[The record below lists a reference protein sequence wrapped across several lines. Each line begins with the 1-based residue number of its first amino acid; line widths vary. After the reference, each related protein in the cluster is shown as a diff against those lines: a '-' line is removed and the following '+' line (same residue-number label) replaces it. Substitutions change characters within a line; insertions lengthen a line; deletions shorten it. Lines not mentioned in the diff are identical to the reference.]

1 MKNKSLIA
9 TRHAKRVAKT
19 KTKKN
24 WSLSNKEILH
34 QRLLRRFLI
43 RTLDFGI
50 DFTIWSNLED
60 NYHCDTREKIGHA
73 GGEIGEKNVTQE
85 NGKSGNW
92 IPILPSTY
100 KNKGSNSLQTNVREK
115 GKNLESK
122 LKLREINWK
131 LDQVLL
137 SWISL
142 KKNLFSIMN
151 SHLGSILLG
160 TYNG

>member
-9 TRHAKRVAKT
+9 TRHAKRVQ
-19 KTKKN
+19 KKKE

-50 DFTIWSNLED
+50 DFAIWSNLED

-73 GGEIGEKNVTQE
+73 GGESERKTWPRRTV
-85 NGKSGNW
+85 NW

-100 KNKGSNSLQTNVREK
+100 KYKGSNSLQTKVRK
-115 GKNLESK
+115 KKKNLESK

-131 LDQVLL
+131 LDQFLL
-137 SWISL
+137 SWIS
-142 KKNLFSIMN
+142 
-151 SHLGSILLG
+151 
-160 TYNG
+160 

>member
-9 TRHAKRVAKT
+9 TRHAKRVP
-19 KTKKN
+19 KKKK

-34 QRLLRRFLI
+34 QRLLRRVLI

-50 DFTIWSNLED
+50 DFAIWSNLED
-60 NYHCDTREKIGHA
+60 NYRCDTREKIGHA
-73 GGEIGEKNVTQE
+73 GGESERKTWPRRTV
-85 NGKSGNW
+85 NW

-115 GKNLESK
+115 EKNLESK